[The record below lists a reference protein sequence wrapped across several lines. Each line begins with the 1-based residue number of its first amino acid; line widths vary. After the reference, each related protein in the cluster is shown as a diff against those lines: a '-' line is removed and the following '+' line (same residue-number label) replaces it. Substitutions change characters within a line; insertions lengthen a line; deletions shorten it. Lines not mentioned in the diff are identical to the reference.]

1 MYGTKTTRRRP
12 VAKQQWSLTL
22 TNSNSAQAFLAVDD
36 TSEGRGSIS
45 LDGKEQFLSQLASTV
60 FERPKYKSLA
70 AAIER
75 HIRSNAGRHYMQLPT
90 EPEFAIRLRL
100 SRETVRRALGLLV
113 EEGLIER
120 IAGRGTFVRY
130 DERPYSRF
138 VGSINDLTGWRDDTT
153 MRIEEQLTAQ
163 INPAVARQLGLANDL
178 VHSLLFTRS
187 AGDQTI
193 SVVRSYF
200 PPAIGSRLASLNLLV
215 EGSVHDSTVVGLL
228 ESEFGLVAAEAEQS
242 ITVDR
247 TDQLQAELLGC
258 ELRHPVLRIDRVYIS
273 SDHVPMELAI
283 SYLLPELYSHRSRIV
298 RAGSSDI

>member
-1 MYGTKTTRRRP
+1 MTD
-12 VAKQQWSLTL
+12 
-22 TNSNSAQAFLAVDD
+22 SNSAHASLAVDGTPED
-36 TSEGRGSIS
+36 RASMS
-45 LDGKEQFLSQLASTV
+45 LDGQEQFFSHLASTV
-60 FERPKYKSLA
+60 FERPKYKALA

-75 HIRSNAGRHYMQLPT
+75 HIRSGAGRHHMQLPT
-90 EPEFAIRLRL
+90 EPEFAIRLGL
-100 SRETVRRALGLLV
+100 SRETIRRALGLLV

-120 IAGRGTFVRY
+120 IAGRGTFVLS

-153 MRIEEQLTAQ
+153 MRIVQPLTAQ
-163 INPAVARQLGLANDL
+163 INGAVARQLGLANDL

-187 AGDQTI
+187 ADNRTI

-200 PPAIGSRLASLNLLV
+200 PPAIGSRLDSLDLLV

-247 TDQLQAELLGC
+247 TDHLQAELLGC

-273 SDHVPMELAI
+273 SDHVPMELAT

-298 RAGSSDI
+298 RAGSSDIK